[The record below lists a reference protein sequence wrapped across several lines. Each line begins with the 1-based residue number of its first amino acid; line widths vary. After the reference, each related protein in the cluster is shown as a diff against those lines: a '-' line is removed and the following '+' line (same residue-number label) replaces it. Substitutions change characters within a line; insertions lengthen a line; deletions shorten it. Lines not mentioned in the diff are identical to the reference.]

1 MLLDQVFLVLPG
13 SLQLIQEGSL
23 HFMKIEFYQEAPPVY
38 RSRRVSSSC
47 MSVFKSTL
55 RPFFLSVIAIA
66 LSLTLY
72 GYVFF
77 FYLHTADTFCFSPVF
92 SIPSIIVKFAKE

>member
-77 FYLHTADTFCFSPVF
+77 FICTQQ
-92 SIPSIIVKFAKE
+92 IPSVFLQYFPFPLS